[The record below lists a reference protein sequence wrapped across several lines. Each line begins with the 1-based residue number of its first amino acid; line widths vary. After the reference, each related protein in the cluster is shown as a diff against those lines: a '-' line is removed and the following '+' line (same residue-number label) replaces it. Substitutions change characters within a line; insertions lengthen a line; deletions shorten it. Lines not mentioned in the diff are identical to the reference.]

1 MDLRDLHY
9 FEVIAD
15 LQHVGEAA
23 RVLHKSQ
30 PTLTSCLRRLEK
42 QVGCA
47 LVERAGRGIRLTA
60 AGQALR
66 DFSVKTRLSIRD
78 AEVALRS
85 AAAGLSG
92 EVKLGLVPSAAQF
105 LLPEIV
111 RAVFQDM
118 PDVLLKTEVA
128 TFAMLDPRL
137 HAGEFDFI
145 VVGDSHPADGVVSLP
160 LAPDEIVPAAAP
172 DHPVFQLAKPKLAD
186 LALYRWILQPRTFPH
201 RQWIED
207 AFRQA
212 GLPPPH
218 VQVETNMLNLQP
230 QLVAS
235 SGLLT
240 VLPKLQL
247 GADAPLR
254 QINVPGCVLCRRLV
268 ICYRRDAYVS
278 PAARR
283 LMNVLVRAAPVG
295 SAASSVS

>member
-1 MDLRDLHY
+1 MNLRDLHY
-9 FEVIAD
+9 FEVISG
-15 LQHVGEAA
+15 LQHIGEAA

-30 PTLTSCLRRLEK
+30 PTLTSCLRRLER

-47 LVERAGRGIRLTA
+47 LVERDGRGIRLTA
-60 AGQALR
+60 AGRVLR
-66 DFSVKTRLSIRD
+66 DFSVKTRLSTRD
-78 AEVALRS
+78 AQAAIRS

-92 EVKLGLVPSAAQF
+92 EVRLGLVPSAAQF

-111 RAVFQDM
+111 RGLFEQM

-128 TFAMLDPRL
+128 TFAVLDPRL
-137 HAGEFDFI
+137 HLGEFDFI
-145 VVGDSHPADGVVSLP
+145 VVGESHSDEGAISVP

-172 DHPVFQLAKPKLAD
+172 QHPVFRIASPTFKD
-186 LALYRWILQPRTFPH
+186 LANYRWILQPRTFPH
-201 RQWIED
+201 RQWID
-207 AFRQA
+207 AAFREA

-247 GADAPLR
+247 GAGSPLR
-254 QINVPGCVLCRRLV
+254 QIEVPNGVLRRRLV
-268 ICYRRDAYVS
+268 IRYRREAHVS
-278 PAARR
+278 PAAQR
-283 LMNVLVRAAPVG
+283 LIDILRGAAL
-295 SAASSVS
+295 